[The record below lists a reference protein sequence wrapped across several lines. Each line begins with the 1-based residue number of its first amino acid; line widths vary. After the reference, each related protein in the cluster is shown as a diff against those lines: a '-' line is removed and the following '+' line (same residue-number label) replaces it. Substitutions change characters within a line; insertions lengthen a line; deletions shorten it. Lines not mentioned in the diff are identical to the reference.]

1 VATTISPIQATWSGI
16 SFPPRKGA
24 ARGFFDISC
33 NEDVIR
39 DSIYVILNTRKGSVP
54 MNYNFG
60 NSAYDLLFEPV
71 NDVTQGL
78 IADGIKK
85 DIETWEPRV
94 AVVGIK
100 ALSFDNVRVFDMT
113 LKIKSTGQ
121 LINNVASFSV

>member
-1 VATTISPIQATWSGI
+1 MATIISPLQATWSGI

-24 ARGFFDISC
+24 AHGFFDISC

-39 DSIYVILNTRKGSVP
+39 ESIHVILNTQKGSVP

-113 LKIKSTGQ
+113 LKIKSNGQ
-121 LINNVASFSV
+121 LINNVVSFSV